1 HGRSPRRP
9 AAPDRD
15 DAGPLP
21 APDRARPRRRG
32 HLHAVPSQGRHVR
45 SRPRRPDG
53 KQTVTPIAVM
63 VASASETRATPLPP
77 AAKAP
82 TFFLPDFCS
91 SPAVFAVVLIAE
103 LVALVIALARQALH
117 DNFWTDLAGGS
128 LFLLWVGLTCA
139 AVLCR
144 ARPWLQTMPPP
155 RAAMMA
161 VGLLV
166 ATIGVV
172 SEIVFQVGQFWG
184 VESNTGEPSF

>member
-1 HGRSPRRP
+1 
-9 AAPDRD
+9 
-15 DAGPLP
+15 
-21 APDRARPRRRG
+21 
-32 HLHAVPSQGRHVR
+32 
-45 SRPRRPDG
+45 
-53 KQTVTPIAVM
+53 M

-117 DNFWTDLAGGS
+117 DNFWADLAGGS

-155 RAAMMA
+155 RAAMIA

-166 ATIGVV
+166 ITIGVV

-184 VESNTGEPSF
+184 VDANDGGPGFFPKDHAGFVLRNIAVGFIVSALALRYFYVSAEWKRSFRRASVRTSCSTA